1 MRCSF
6 SAGGYRHVIAHARA
20 AGYSLIPMRECCE
33 AGLDTPTMVLRH
45 DVDLSLDFAYEMA
58 AMEAGLGVKST
69 YFILPHNEYYDPF
82 STDGAERVREIAA
95 LGHEIGLHWDSSFHG
110 DDVESIRQGFISDL
124 SHLAEIN
131 GTEIVSASQH
141 IPIDTP
147 YFDVAE
153 LIPFEAYS
161 PAIAARYRY
170 VSDSAMAWR
179 DVTVWDLIETGI
191 DIQFL
196 AHPVWWMAEG
206 VALRDKLGAL
216 KARNPATLHSTI
228 DAFADYVERC
238 LVDREQLDDALSVKW
253 ANRES

>member
-1 MRCSF
+1 MRCPF
-6 SAGGYRHVIAHARA
+6 SADGYSNVIAHARA
-20 AGYSLIPMRECCE
+20 AGYNLIPMRECAE
-33 AGLDTPTMVLRH
+33 AGRDIPTMVLRH
-45 DVDLSLDFAYEMA
+45 DVDLSLDFACEMA

-69 YFILPHNEYYDPF
+69 YFILPHNKYYDPF
-82 STDGAERVREIAA
+82 STIGARQVREIVKQ
-95 LGHEIGLHWDSSFHG
+95 GHEIGLHWDSSIY
-110 DDVESIRQGFISDL
+110 DEDAERIRQGFISDR
-124 SHLAEIN
+124 SRLAEIN

-161 PAIAARYRY
+161 PAIAERYRY
-170 VSDSAMAWR
+170 VSDSAMSWR
-179 DVTVWDLIETGI
+179 DVTVWDLIDTGI

-206 VALRDKLGAL
+206 VALRDKLGTL
-216 KARNPATLHSTI
+216 KAKNPSSLHSTI

-238 LVDREQLDDALSVKW
+238 LADREHLDDALNIKW
-253 ANRES
+253 ANRKR